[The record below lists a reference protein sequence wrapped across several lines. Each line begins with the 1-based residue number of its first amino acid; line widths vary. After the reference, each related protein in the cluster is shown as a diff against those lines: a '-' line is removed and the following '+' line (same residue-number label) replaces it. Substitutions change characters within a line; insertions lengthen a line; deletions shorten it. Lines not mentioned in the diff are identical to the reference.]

1 MLQIHINAVLKFL
14 SSSLMNYI
22 AESKNA
28 QEMIMEIITELIGL
42 VYERWQSLEVFP
54 EKQIK
59 VELIVEV
66 KFSRT

>member
-1 MLQIHINAVLKFL
+1 
-14 SSSLMNYI
+14 MNYI

-28 QEMIMEIITELIGL
+28 REMIMEIITELIGL
-42 VYERWQSLEVFP
+42 VYERWQSLEVFL